1 MKNLLLG
8 MIFLC
13 CSITN
18 VLSAEKAVLQLKWE
32 HEFQFAGYYAALWQ
46 GYYKDVDIDLEI
58 KPISRQGGSVVS
70 PIDEI
75 QNGNANFA
83 IGSLDILTAKDKGLD
98 LVVLASIFQ
107 RSQTAIF
114 SLSDTPISN
123 LSQLAKLRIAVGTDA
138 ATEAEVGAVFKAQ
151 GFDLQQINFMHTEN
165 TIDALIN
172 NEVDAIVTY
181 EISATFEAQEREVK
195 LNKLDPADFGINF
208 YGDTLFTSKQL
219 TQRNPKLVA
228 NFISA
233 SIKGWQ
239 YAIEH
244 KEEIARK
251 ISTELPRH
259 LFSYN
264 DTYKYNLSYAD
275 LIDSLIGY
283 PHKAIGEV
291 NQNRWSIMNDNLRE
305 LGLVKS
311 HLVEQEF
318 FFIPPKNN
326 TSLAAN
332 VWYFIILITL
342 IVLIFVFWYKRSIT
356 FSVICILLFS
366 YAIDMQ
372 IVQVLNTEHKQH
384 NKLNLFQQLTSISA
398 KLERDLQ
405 INLSMLNGF
414 AAYISAEPDL
424 SYEDFSQYAQEIF
437 RKEPMLINFAA
448 AKDLVINYVYPL
460 EGNEKA
466 IGLNYR
472 KNIEQNEMVMQVAN
486 SGKLLVVGP
495 VKLVQGG
502 VAFIGR
508 VPIFT
513 GNGIE
518 RTLWGIISAPL
529 DANELYL
536 QTGILANSKHFNLA
550 IRSFDAQGNKGPV
563 FFGEKS
569 TFDDPQ
575 AIQSVINVGSGTW
588 HLAATPSLLN
598 NDNEVNTTIFRLILV
613 ITTLIACIFAV
624 VRIRQQKEKLNLQAT
639 ILINQQLL
647 ENIGQV
653 AKIGGWKLDQHLRFQ
668 QWSKQSS
675 VLLGKPL
682 DYLPSNLGEL
692 SSLFEAQAFSIL
704 ESSIKQ
710 ALLSN
715 EPIEF
720 DLELIRVKSDRVWL
734 RFIVSASIQE
744 NVAIVT
750 GSMQDVT
757 DKVLSAKLIEHQ
769 ANYDALTELPNR
781 VLFNDR
787 LRHSMETA
795 NRNEKKVAVL
805 FIDLDKFK
813 DVNDNHG
820 HQTGDKL
827 LIAAAGRINHCVR
840 DSDTVSRLSGD
851 EFGVILTEIE
861 QYSDVSKVSKKI
873 YKALQ
878 DNYHIDDNFLHCSA
892 SIGIA
897 FYPDDT
903 KDALS
908 LIQKADQ
915 AMYEVKSS
923 GRNGYQFYTKEMQE
937 KSEHRLNLLNDLIVA
952 VAEDAI
958 TPYFQPIIN
967 LKTNQVSKC
976 EVLAR
981 WQHPDGEFISP
992 DEFITLAEESNLINK
1007 IDLSMLENSTRE
1019 LILLGQQG
1027 KNIGLTI
1034 NVSPRIFHTKNNAL
1048 KTWLTSIHD
1057 LSKQLDITIEIT
1069 ERLLTD
1075 DSDKV
1080 LNVLNILKGYGVKI
1094 AIDDFGTGYSS
1105 LSYLIQ
1111 FPVDIIKID
1120 RSFIDTIG
1128 KETSAET
1135 LIETILLMAKNLDI
1149 QVVAEGIETQMQL
1162 DFLRK
1167 YHCDYGQG
1175 YLLGRP
1181 MTISQLESFINT
1193 I

>member
-1 MKNLLLG
+1 M
-8 MIFLC
+8 
-13 CSITN
+13 
-18 VLSAEKAVLQLKWE
+18 
-32 HEFQFAGYYAALWQ
+32 
-46 GYYKDVDIDLEI
+46 
-58 KPISRQGGSVVS
+58 
-70 PIDEI
+70 
-75 QNGNANFA
+75 
-83 IGSLDILTAKDKGLD
+83 
-98 LVVLASIFQ
+98 
-107 RSQTAIF
+107 
-114 SLSDTPISN
+114 
-123 LSQLAKLRIAVGTDA
+123 
-138 ATEAEVGAVFKAQ
+138 
-151 GFDLQQINFMHTEN
+151 
-165 TIDALIN
+165 
-172 NEVDAIVTY
+172 
-181 EISATFEAQEREVK
+181 
-195 LNKLDPADFGINF
+195 
-208 YGDTLFTSKQL
+208 
-219 TQRNPKLVA
+219 
-228 NFISA
+228 
-233 SIKGWQ
+233 
-239 YAIEH
+239 
-244 KEEIARK
+244 
-251 ISTELPRH
+251 
-259 LFSYN
+259 
-264 DTYKYNLSYAD
+264 
-275 LIDSLIGY
+275 
-283 PHKAIGEV
+283 
-291 NQNRWSIMNDNLRE
+291 
-305 LGLVKS
+305 
-311 HLVEQEF
+311 
-318 FFIPPKNN
+318 
-326 TSLAAN
+326 
-332 VWYFIILITL
+332 
-342 IVLIFVFWYKRSIT
+342 
-356 FSVICILLFS
+356 
-366 YAIDMQ
+366 
-372 IVQVLNTEHKQH
+372 
-384 NKLNLFQQLTSISA
+384 
-398 KLERDLQ
+398 
-405 INLSMLNGF
+405 
-414 AAYISAEPDL
+414 
-424 SYEDFSQYAQEIF
+424 
-437 RKEPMLINFAA
+437 
-448 AKDLVINYVYPL
+448 
-460 EGNEKA
+460 
-466 IGLNYR
+466 
-472 KNIEQNEMVMQVAN
+472 
-486 SGKLLVVGP
+486 
-495 VKLVQGG
+495 
-502 VAFIGR
+502 
-508 VPIFT
+508 
-513 GNGIE
+513 
-518 RTLWGIISAPL
+518 
-529 DANELYL
+529 
-536 QTGILANSKHFNLA
+536 
-550 IRSFDAQGNKGPV
+550 
-563 FFGEKS
+563 
-569 TFDDPQ
+569 
-575 AIQSVINVGSGTW
+575 
-588 HLAATPSLLN
+588 
-598 NDNEVNTTIFRLILV
+598 
-613 ITTLIACIFAV
+613 
-624 VRIRQQKEKLNLQAT
+624 
-639 ILINQQLL
+639 
-647 ENIGQV
+647 
-653 AKIGGWKLDQHLRFQ
+653 
-668 QWSKQSS
+668 
-675 VLLGKPL
+675 
-682 DYLPSNLGEL
+682 
-692 SSLFEAQAFSIL
+692 

-878 DNYHIDDNFLHCSA
+878 DNYYIDDNLLHCSA

-937 KSEHRLNLLNDLIVA
+937 KSEHRHNLLNDLIVA

-967 LKTNQVSKC
+967 LKTNKVSKC

>member
-1 MKNLLLG
+1 MQKLLLG
-8 MIFLC
+8 IIFLC

-18 VLSAEKAVLQLKWE
+18 VLCAEKVVLQLKWE

-46 GYYKDVDIDLEI
+46 GYYQDVDIDIEI
-58 KPISRQGGSVVS
+58 KPISRKGGSVVS
-70 PIDEI
+70 SIDEI
-75 QNGNANFA
+75 QSGNAHFA

-114 SLSDTPISN
+114 SLNDTPISN

-138 ATEAEVGAVFKAQ
+138 ATEAEIGAVFKTQ
-151 GFDLQQINFMHTEN
+151 GFDLKQINFVHTEN
-165 TIDALIN
+165 TIDALIK

-181 EISATFEAQEREVK
+181 EISAIYEAQEKEVK

-208 YGDTLFTSKQL
+208 YGDTLFTSMQL
-219 TQRNPKLVA
+219 THRNPKLVA
-228 NFISA
+228 DFISA
-233 SIKGWQ
+233 SIKGWH

-244 KEEIARK
+244 KEEIAKK

-259 LFSYN
+259 LFNYSDNYN
-264 DTYKYNLSYAD
+264 YNLSYAD

-283 PHKAIGEV
+283 PQKEIGEV

-311 HLVEQEF
+311 HIVEEEF
-318 FFIPPKNN
+318 FFTLPESNSSP
-326 TSLAAN
+326 TAN
-332 VWYFIILITL
+332 IWYFIILITL
-342 IVLIFVFWYKRSIT
+342 IVLIFIAWYKRSII
-356 FSVICILLFS
+356 FSVSCILLFS
-366 YAIDMQ
+366 YAIDMK
-372 IVQVLNTEHKQH
+372 IIEVLNTDHKQRS
-384 NKLNLFQQLTSISA
+384 KLNLFQQLTSISA

-405 INLSMLNGF
+405 VNLSMLNGF
-414 AAYISAEPDL
+414 AAYISAEPEL
-424 SYEDFSQYAQEIF
+424 TYEDFSQYAQEIF
-437 RKEPMLINFAA
+437 RKDPILINFAA
-448 AKDLVINYVYPL
+448 AKDLIVNYVHPL
-460 EGNEKA
+460 EGNEKI
-466 IGLNYR
+466 IGLDYT
-472 KNIEQNEMVMQVAN
+472 KNVAQKEMVMRVAN
-486 SGKLLVVGP
+486 TGQLLVVGP
-495 VKLVQGG
+495 IKLVQGG

-508 VPIFT
+508 APIYT
-513 GNGIE
+513 GTGIE

-529 DANELYL
+529 DANALYL
-536 QTGILANSKHFNLA
+536 QAGILANSKYLNLA
-550 IRSFDAQGNKGPV
+550 IRSFDYQGRKEPV
-563 FFGEKS
+563 FFGEES
-569 TFDDPQ
+569 TFDDPE
-575 AIQSVINVGSGTW
+575 AIQSMINVGSGTW
-588 HLAATPSLLN
+588 HLAATPTQPS
-598 NDNEVNTTIFRLILV
+598 NENKADITIFRLILI
-613 ITTLIACIFAV
+613 ITTLIACFFAV

-647 ENIGQV
+647 ENVGQV
-653 AKIGGWKLDQHLRFQ
+653 AKIGGWKLDQHLKFL

-682 DYLPSNLGEL
+682 DYHPNHLDDI
-692 SSLFEAQAFSIL
+692 SSLFDTKAFSIL
-704 ESSIKQ
+704 ENSIKQ
-710 ALLSN
+710 AVLSK
-715 EPIEF
+715 EPLEF
-720 DLELIRVKSDRVWL
+720 DLELFRKTDDRLWL
-734 RFIVSASIQE
+734 RFIVSASVQE
-744 NVAIVT
+744 SVAIVT
-750 GSMQDVT
+750 GTMQDVT
-757 DKVLSAKLIEHQ
+757 DKVLSAKIIEHQ

-787 LRHSMETA
+787 LRHAMETA
-795 NRNEKKVAVL
+795 SRKDKKVAVL

-851 EFGVILTEIE
+851 EFGVILTDIE
-861 QYSDVSKVSKKI
+861 QFSDVSKVSRKI
-873 YKALQ
+873 YKTLQ
-878 DNYHIDDNFLHCSA
+878 ENYNIDGNVLHCSA

-903 KDALS
+903 RNALS

-937 KSEHRLNLLNDLIVA
+937 KSEYRHNLLNDLIVA
-952 VAEDAI
+952 VAENSI
-958 TPYFQPIIN
+958 SPYFQPIIN
-967 LKTNQVSKC
+967 LKTNKVSKC
-976 EVLAR
+976 EALAR

-992 DEFITLAEESNLINK
+992 DEFIALAEESNLINK
-1007 IDLSMLENSTRE
+1007 IDLSMLENSARE
-1019 LILLGQQG
+1019 LLLLKQH
-1027 KNIGLTI
+1027 KKIGLTI

-1048 KTWLTSIHD
+1048 KTWLACIHD

-1075 DSDKV
+1075 DSEKV
-1080 LNVLNILKGYGVKI
+1080 LNVLNILRDYGVKI

-1105 LSYLIQ
+1105 LSYLIK

-1128 KETSAET
+1128 KDISAET
-1135 LIETILLMAKNLDI
+1135 LIETILLMAKNLGI
-1149 QVVAEGIETQMQL
+1149 KVVAEGIETQTQL

-1181 MTISQLESFINT
+1181 MATSKFASFVDT
-1193 I
+1193 Y